1 MVEDDGVG
9 IDSEAMEQLFDAFF
23 TTRSKG
29 TGLGLAVV
37 KRIVDEHGFDIT
49 GRRDEGEGAAFIVD
63 FGPPL
68 EEGPVA

>member
-1 MVEDDGVG
+1 
-9 IDSEAMEQLFDAFF
+9 MEQLFDAFF

-37 KRIVDEHGFDIT
+37 KRIVDEHGFDIIVSS
-49 GRRDEGEGAAFIVD
+49 DEGEGAAFIVD

-68 EEGPVA
+68 AEGPVA